1 MIFPKAKKIAR
12 DLGWYKTD
20 NGVFGLYKGYFFN
33 VSDASLMSNPQYKFV
48 SATTGNLTEEQRQQ
62 IKAELVTKKRKLKFT
77 SFEIGDSGI
86 FFRFSETFIYTR
98 LNTVYSL
105 LDFLVDLFRKLNIP
119 EQNKCHSCGTDQKI
133 SYYNLVDN
141 GIIFCDSCFHQTN
154 NKFYEIEKERI
165 SKEKDYLTGFLGT
178 LIFSAPGIILCVLLA
193 IYLGKLASGMAFILA
208 FFAFIGY
215 NLLKGRE
222 GTLKKYIIFLTN
234 IISIIIANVITVLAL
249 LLKQGSTI
257 KQAIS
262 ELQTSESVKEVFYAN
277 MVFSFVLALGA
288 WIWILFI
295 MKDNKLSIKP
305 AEKF

>member
-12 DLGWYKTD
+12 DLAWHKTD

-33 VSDASLMSNPQYKFV
+33 VSDASLMSSPQYKFV
-48 SATTGNLTEEQRQQ
+48 TATTDNLTEGQKQQ
-62 IKAELVTKKRKLKFT
+62 IVTELVKNKKKLKFT
-77 SFEIGDSGI
+77 GLEIRDTTI
-86 FFRFSETFIYTR
+86 FFQFVENLIPTK
-98 LNTVYSL
+98 LKTVYSL
-105 LDFLVDLFRKLNIP
+105 LDFLVDLFKKLNIP
-119 EQNKCHSCGTDQKI
+119 EQNKCHSCGTDQRI
-133 SYYNLVDN
+133 SYYNLGDN
-141 GIIFCDSCFHQTN
+141 GVIFCDSCFHQTN

-165 SKEKDYLTGFLGT
+165 SKEKGYLTGFLGT
-178 LIFSAPGIILCVLLA
+178 LIFSIPGIILWVLLA
-193 IYLGKLASGMAFILA
+193 IYVGKLASGMAFILA
-208 FFAFIGY
+208 FFAFMGY

-234 IISIIIANVITVLAL
+234 IVSIIIANVITVLAL

-295 MKDNKLSIKP
+295 MQDDKLSIKP
-305 AEKF
+305 AEKI